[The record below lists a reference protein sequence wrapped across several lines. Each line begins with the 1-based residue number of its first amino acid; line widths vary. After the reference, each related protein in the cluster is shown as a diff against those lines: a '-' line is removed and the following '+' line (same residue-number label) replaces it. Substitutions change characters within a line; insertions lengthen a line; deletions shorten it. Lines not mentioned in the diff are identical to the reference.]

1 MFKKL
6 QQKLVLAVLKSQA
19 KGLAKMAI
27 AQLEGMDEDVTADS
41 ITALAETAIKG
52 YCGFST
58 PDFVDKIADKAVA
71 GVLDKV
77 RDEAVKLLQKVK

>member
-1 MFKKL
+1 MFEKMK
-6 QQKLVLAVLKSQA
+6 QKIIIAVLKSQA
-19 KGLAKMAI
+19 KRLAKMAI
-27 AQLEGMDEDVTADS
+27 AQLEGMNADVTADS

-71 GVLDKV
+71 GILDKV
-77 RDEAVKLLQKVK
+77 RVSAVGLLEKV